1 MLRDGALKTCKYAM
15 ELDEKYSIS
24 SQTRSIDEQYKIS
37 ETTSRVAS
45 KTKEVI
51 DAVKKNETQQ
61 VSYLWL
67 RVGSLE
73 P

>member
-45 KTKEVI
+45 
-51 DAVKKNETQQ
+51 NQG
-61 VSYLWL
+61 SY
-67 RVGSLE
+67 
-73 P
+73 